1 LWEEGILTGRAMKVN
16 RAAWQRLALERLKDA
31 KALLKLK
38 RWAGAYYL
46 AGYAVECGL
55 KSCIIAYLMK
65 TDDFPDKRFSEQCW
79 THDLERLVVLAGLR
93 VDLDRDTAG
102 DANLSKNW
110 NIANQW
116 DESRRYVLMPKAKAI
131 AMVEAVADSKH
142 GMLSWIKHR
151 W

>member
-1 LWEEGILTGRAMKVN
+1 MKVN

-31 KALLKLK
+31 KALLKSK
-38 RWAGAYYL
+38 RWAAAYYL

-55 KSCIIAYLMK
+55 KSCIIVYMMK

-79 THDLERLVVLAGLR
+79 THDLVRLVVLAGLR
-93 VDLDRDTAG
+93 ADLDRDTAG
-102 DANLSKNW
+102 EADLLKNW
-110 NIANQW
+110 EIVSEW
-116 DESRRYVLMPKAKAI
+116 TESSRYSPRTKAEAK
-131 AMVEAVADSKH
+131 AMVEAVGNSKH